1 VITAD
6 RAINDYMPH
15 HVFQLVA
22 DALNEQE
29 RAVNGSKI
37 AVLGLSYKENV
48 GDYRESP
55 SEVLISELKKR
66 GAQVHLVDP
75 YVDERDLRA
84 LAIPEA
90 TAYDAL
96 AATDALVLMTA
107 HRDFAG
113 LDLRKIKSL
122 MRTPIIVD
130 GRRFFDPSTA
140 AKLGFIYRG
149 VGAENG

>member
-1 VITAD
+1 
-6 RAINDYMPH
+6 MPQ
-15 HVFQLVA
+15 HVFQLA
-22 DALNEQE
+22 SDALNEQE
-29 RAVNGSKI
+29 RAVKGSKI

-48 GDYRESP
+48 GDSRESP
-55 SEVLISELKKR
+55 SEVVVGELTKR

-75 YVDERDLRA
+75 YVDERVLRA

-96 AATDALVLMTA
+96 TGADALVLMTA

-130 GRRFFDPSTA
+130 GRRLFDPETA